1 MEEESKLHLIE
12 PLSEE
17 SGKHHEMVIMN
28 PHIVIIWAN
37 DLHDFVSENLVDRD
51 IGLPVLAVE
60 AAAMIRAEGKQ
71 VVEKRPQHLLA
82 KPMIESGPEVLGEE
96 SRHTIEILKK
106 SGSMCATMSI
116 RFSSERTEASVLTL
130 PSCCVVDDL
139 LSSSRLSLHIPGGD
153 VATLVIRAPPPVLL
167 IPPPMPGSAETV
179 VSPVRS
185 SKLLYDL
192 DAISRTYFFL
202 LRSLSSSY
210 MCFSLFF
217 RIDSSSSTSSSPSVF
232 FPLLLFLLLAFF
244 ASFFYAD
251 QLRARLA

>member
-17 SGKHHEMVIMN
+17 SGKHHEMVIVN

-60 AAAMIRAEGKQ
+60 ATAMVRAEWKQ

-106 SGSMCATMSI
+106 SCSYLILLGLVHIYVQATDI
-116 RFSSERTEASVLTL
+116 DHLHLFRQPILEL
-130 PSCCVVDDL
+130 PQE
-139 LSSSRLSLHIPGGD
+139 SSSVPLE
-153 VATLVIRAPPPVLL
+153 APALAA
-167 IPPPMPGSAETV
+167 I
-179 VSPVRS
+179 RS
-185 SKLLYDL
+185 SCLGVEWQHVCD
-192 DAISRTYFFL
+192 DEHPI
-202 LRSLSSSY
+202 
-210 MCFSLFF
+210 LF
-217 RIDSSSSTSSSPSVF
+217 
-232 FPLLLFLLLAFF
+232 
-244 ASFFYAD
+244 
-251 QLRARLA
+251 